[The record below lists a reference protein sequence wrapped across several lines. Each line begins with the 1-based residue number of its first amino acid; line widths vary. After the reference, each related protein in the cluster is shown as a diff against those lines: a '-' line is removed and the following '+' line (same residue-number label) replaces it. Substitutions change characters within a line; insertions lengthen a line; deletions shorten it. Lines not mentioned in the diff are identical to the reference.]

1 MNTLKGIRG
10 ITLVE
15 LMTTVSVAA
24 LTLTIGVPSFM
35 GVKERMQR
43 SQVTIE
49 LTSSFTLARSEAARR
64 GTPVSV
70 CASADAKTCIEGDS
84 PSWSSGW
91 IVFSDANN
99 KLTVDSGE
107 EVLYA
112 AQFENPRFTLTPE
125 SAVARGVSFKSS
137 GFPDQRG
144 SFTYC
149 DSSESRQLTLG
160 YVGRMDLTS
169 SGTGCS

>member
-1 MNTLKGIRG
+1 MKTLKGIRG

-91 IVFSDANN
+91 IVFSGD
-99 KLTVDSGE
+99 E
-107 EVLYA
+107 ILYA
-112 AQFENPRFTLTPE
+112 AQFENPRFTLTPDA
-125 SAVARGVSFKSS
+125 AVARGVSFKSS

-144 SFTYC
+144 SFKYC
-149 DSSESRQLTLG
+149 DSSEFRQLTLG
-160 YVGRMDLTS
+160 YVGRIDLTS
-169 SGTGCS
+169 SGSGCS